1 MAITIQ
7 VQFPSMFGEQPR
19 GKKRFTSPAPCV
31 VKRTDFN
38 MYVLSGPSQ
47 FTPKGSE
54 ELEHAHAGLGKRI
67 LSIPDNLIHSEIV
80 ALLEGEFPKLKTLK
94 GGWMFYKATGGSGR
108 RKLSIIPTESEG
120 YSTRLLKSAS
130 NNGKNTMFI
139 VPLQELLSTEPLPY
153 DSAEFAMM
161 PQSSCITC
169 GSQMPLQLLPLHVE
183 GCNGTLIESECETP
197 LDDSPIIEQPVSPTT
212 WNGESS
218 EVCPICLGSFPICV
232 LPSHASTCGDGMGI
246 DLHSGAAGP
255 TREEQPGP
263 SVPRPRLAPSS
274 SEAWATEVD
283 PQKACQLFRENLL
296 DRSAECP
303 SLLLSLN
310 MFEEEEEQ
318 DSSFISFYKRN
329 DVNWASP
336 FRCRLRGD
344 AAVGDGVNRHVLSMA
359 MQKLKS
365 GFSINLGS
373 AALSSLFE
381 GEKEHRVPSAAVV
394 LRESNLFEMA
404 GRMIGH
410 SFLHGGYG
418 VSGISLPVVTLL
430 TGGSTNTAVSALSL
444 LDCPDLDHRETIGF
458 LKNTE
463 LTAAETTRVTDLCLS
478 WDLPV
483 PTSTNHDWLFQE
495 LLSHAVINR
504 VRLPIKQIRKG
515 LKETGIWPLLSSR
528 PDVGPIIF
536 PRESNEELKPQAVIQ
551 NIHWPEPKSDSDE
564 EEDDPVPLERV
575 SLITGFLRKFIE
587 EASPEVLRDLMRF

>member
-1 MAITIQ
+1 MT
-7 VQFPSMFGEQPR
+7 MR
-19 GKKRFTSPAPCV
+19 MR
-31 VKRTDFN
+31 R
-38 MYVLSGPSQ
+38 
-47 FTPKGSE
+47 
-54 ELEHAHAGLGKRI
+54 R
-67 LSIPDNLIHSEIV
+67 

-139 VPLQELLSTEPLPY
+139 VPLQEQLSTEPLPY
-153 DSAEFAMM
+153 DSAEFAKM

-169 GSQMPLQLLPLHVE
+169 GSQRPLQLLPLHVE

-218 EVCPICLGSFPICV
+218 E
-232 LPSHASTCGDGMGI
+232 
-246 DLHSGAAGP
+246 
-255 TREEQPGP
+255 
-263 SVPRPRLAPSS
+263 
-274 SEAWATEVD
+274 
-283 PQKACQLFRENLL
+283 
-296 DRSAECP
+296 
-303 SLLLSLN
+303 
-310 MFEEEEEQ
+310 
-318 DSSFISFYKRN
+318 
-329 DVNWASP
+329 
-336 FRCRLRGD
+336 
-344 AAVGDGVNRHVLSMA
+344 
-359 MQKLKS
+359 
-365 GFSINLGS
+365 
-373 AALSSLFE
+373 
-381 GEKEHRVPSAAVV
+381 
-394 LRESNLFEMA
+394 
-404 GRMIGH
+404 
-410 SFLHGGYG
+410 
-418 VSGISLPVVTLL
+418 
-430 TGGSTNTAVSALSL
+430 
-444 LDCPDLDHRETIGF
+444 

-495 LLSHAVINR
+495 LLSHAVIHR

-551 NIHWPEPKSDSDE
+551 NIHWPQPKSDSDE
-564 EEDDPVPLERV
+564 EEDDPVPLEKV

-587 EASPEVLRDLMRF
+587 EASPEVLRDLMRFWVGWELPAKKLFVEVATSTYPTAFTCFYKLKLPGHYQTYLIFHQEMMMAISSVSSGFGLV

>member
-1 MAITIQ
+1 
-7 VQFPSMFGEQPR
+7 
-19 GKKRFTSPAPCV
+19 
-31 VKRTDFN
+31 
-38 MYVLSGPSQ
+38 
-47 FTPKGSE
+47 
-54 ELEHAHAGLGKRI
+54 
-67 LSIPDNLIHSEIV
+67 
-80 ALLEGEFPKLKTLK
+80 
-94 GGWMFYKATGGSGR
+94 
-108 RKLSIIPTESEG
+108 
-120 YSTRLLKSAS
+120 
-130 NNGKNTMFI
+130 
-139 VPLQELLSTEPLPY
+139 
-153 DSAEFAMM
+153 
-161 PQSSCITC
+161 
-169 GSQMPLQLLPLHVE
+169 
-183 GCNGTLIESECETP
+183 
-197 LDDSPIIEQPVSPTT
+197 
-212 WNGESS
+212 
-218 EVCPICLGSFPICV
+218 
-232 LPSHASTCGDGMGI
+232 
-246 DLHSGAAGP
+246 
-255 TREEQPGP
+255 
-263 SVPRPRLAPSS
+263 
-274 SEAWATEVD
+274 
-283 PQKACQLFRENLL
+283 
-296 DRSAECP
+296 
-303 SLLLSLN
+303 

-483 PTSTNHDWLFQE
+483 PTSTNHDWLFQNCFHMRSAKVLKRQE
-495 LLSHAVINR
+495 SGRFFR
-504 VRLPIKQIRKG
+504 VD
-515 LKETGIWPLLSSR
+515 

-587 EASPEVLRDLMRF
+587 EASPEVLRDLM